1 MKKGEKA
8 GIVCCS
14 NGRQYSEQGKIQKLE
29 QVLKEMG
36 VIPVFSDRIYTEKE
50 KVPPTGKERAEQLM
64 RFYQDDNIKE
74 IFDIS
79 GGDIANEILPY
90 LDYRVIAES
99 GKRFWGYSD
108 LTTVINAISRQAG
121 KESVLYQ
128 VKNLVGEDQKMQRSA
143 FEAFLFHD
151 SEELTRFSYRFIQKS
166 SMQGMTAGGNIRC
179 LLKLAG
185 TPYWPDPEGKI
196 LILEAL
202 GGKREQLITYLSQ
215 LKQMG
220 VFGQVAGILLGTFT
234 MMEKEED
241 AQTVCDLVK
250 FFAGPDLPVA
260 KTQEIGHG
268 EDAKA
273 VVIGR
278 YLEL

>member
-128 VKNLVGEDQKMQRSA
+128 VKNLVGEDQEMQRSA

-241 AQTVCDLVK
+241 AQAVCDLVK